1 MARRHI
7 GGPRKHR
14 FTNDIIILG
23 VKATNKH
30 NTYGICKACD
40 EALGREEALKNP
52 VTNKKNTVRN
62 HLKKCAY
69 FCAKL
74 GSQEVHFYW
83 LHYLLCLHFDWL
95 HYLLC
100 LHFDWLTLYWFQW
113 NNRSSESFHW
123 NHWNSGKIWT
133 SSGIPEVQCQH

>member
-1 MARRHI
+1 MSSDVQWLGKFYTWRKMAQRHT
-7 GGPRKHR
+7 GGPGKHR

-62 HLKKCAY
+62 HLKKCGY

-74 GSQEVHFYW
+74 GSQEAVDAY
-83 LHYLLCLHFDWL
+83 CNKTDNEA
-95 HYLLC
+95 
-100 LHFDWLTLYWFQW
+100 DASQ
-113 NNRSSESFHW
+113 SSKKRQ
-123 NHWNSGKIWT
+123 NTNISG
-133 SSGIPEVQCQH
+133 E